1 MTKVRVF
8 IDVTRSGIVE
18 VQPGTEAEMLKA
30 ACAYVDSHDSPI
42 SICDEIESVSEAW
55 AVEVIDG

>member
-1 MTKVRVF
+1 MTRARVY

-30 ACAYVDSHDSPI
+30 ACAYVD
-42 SICDEIESVSEAW
+42 
-55 AVEVIDG
+55 